1 MMVAGIVVMPAV
13 LSCPCHWHCAR
24 IRRIMAHKTLAII
37 AALSLIGVAF
47 LVYLALTFEPPE
59 ASRSIALD
67 TPVPRPVE
75 QIAPATTPVA
85 ADPTPTA
92 PAQPMISVPAE
103 QAPVVEEEPSE
114 PLPSLNDSDAFV
126 LARLASMEM
135 GASLL
140 RLLAPEDLVRKFVVF
155 VTNVADGELPQLE
168 YPVRRLESDFV
179 VRDIDDNLF
188 EMDPAT
194 HARFTP
200 MIDTLVALDPQQGVA
215 VYRAL
220 RPLFQEA
227 YAEIGYQGSFDAVL
241 VRAIDQITGAQL
253 ESGPF
258 QLIKPSVMFL
268 YAEGRVEDM
277 SPVQKQLL
285 RLGPENTAKLQ
296 AALPAYRERL
306 QAGR

>member
-1 MMVAGIVVMPAV
+1 MVAGIVMMPAV
-13 LSCPCHWHCAR
+13 LSCPCHRHCAR
-24 IRRIMAHKTLAII
+24 ILRTMAHKTLAII
-37 AALSLIGVAF
+37 AVLSLIGVAF

-59 ASRSIALD
+59 TTRSVTLD

-75 QIAPATTPVA
+75 QISPVSPPATADSTPAAPAE
-85 ADPTPTA
+85 
-92 PAQPMISVPAE
+92 PMINIPVTE
-103 QAPVVEEEPSE
+103 TVVEEEPSE

-126 LARLASMEM
+126 LSRLASMEM

-140 RLLAPEDLVRKFVVF
+140 RMLAPEDLVRKFVVF

-168 YPVRRLESDFV
+168 YPLRPPASDFI
-179 VRDIDDNLF
+179 VRDVDENLF
-188 EMDPAT
+188 EMDPST
-194 HARFTP
+194 HDRFTP

-215 VYRAL
+215 IYRAL

-227 YAEIGYQGSFDAVL
+227 YAEIGYQGSFDAV
-241 VRAIDQITGAQL
+241 VIRAIDQITSAEL

-268 YAEGRVEDM
+268 YAEGRIEDM

>member
-1 MMVAGIVVMPAV
+1 MVAGIVMMPAV

-24 IRRIMAHKTLAII
+24 IRRTMAHKTLAII
-37 AALSLIGVAF
+37 AVLSLVGVAF

-59 ASRSIALD
+59 GARSTTLD

-75 QIAPATTPVA
+75 QIAPVTPPVT

-92 PAQPMISVPAE
+92 PAQPITTIPADSE
-103 QAPVVEEEPSE
+103 PAADEGPSE

-126 LARLASMEM
+126 LSRLASMEM

-155 VTNVADGELPQLE
+155 VTSVADGELPQLE
-168 YPVRRLESDFV
+168 YPLRRLESDFV
-179 VRDIDDNLF
+179 VREIDDNLF

-194 HARFTP
+194 YERFTP

-215 VYRAL
+215 IYRAL

-227 YAEIGYQGSFDAVL
+227 YAENGYQGSFDAVV
-241 VRAIDQITGAQL
+241 VRAIDQITSAQL

-268 YAEGRVEDM
+268 YAEGRIEDM

>member
-1 MMVAGIVVMPAV
+1 
-13 LSCPCHWHCAR
+13 
-24 IRRIMAHKTLAII
+24 MAHKTLAII
-37 AALSLIGVAF
+37 AVLSLIGVAF

-59 ASRSIALD
+59 ATRSVALD

-75 QIAPATTPVA
+75 QIVPVTPPVT
-85 ADPTPTA
+85 ADPTPAA
-92 PAQPMISVPAE
+92 PAQPLTSVPASTE
-103 QAPVVEEEPSE
+103 PVVEEEPSE

-168 YPVRRLESDFV
+168 YPLRRLESDFV
-179 VRDIDDNLF
+179 ATEIDDNLF

-194 HARFTP
+194 YERFTP
-200 MIDTLVALDPQQGVA
+200 MIDTLVALDAQQGVA
-215 VYRAL
+215 IYRAL

-227 YAEIGYQGSFDAVL
+227 YAEIGYQGSFDAV
-241 VRAIDQITGAQL
+241 VIRAIDQITSAQL

-268 YAEGRVEDM
+268 YAEGRIEDM

>member
-1 MMVAGIVVMPAV
+1 
-13 LSCPCHWHCAR
+13 
-24 IRRIMAHKTLAII
+24 MAHKTLAII
-37 AALSLIGVAF
+37 AVLSLIGVAF
-47 LVYLALTFEPPE
+47 LVYLALTFEPP
-59 ASRSIALD
+59 ADPRTVVLD

-75 QIAPATTPVA
+75 QIAPTMPPVA

-92 PAQPMISVPAE
+92 PAAPMITIPAAPEAEPE
-103 QAPVVEEEPSE
+103 QAQSTE
-114 PLPSLNDSDAFV
+114 PLPSLNSSDAFV
-126 LARLASMEM
+126 LSRLASMEM

-155 VTNVADGELPQLE
+155 VTNVAEGELPQME
-168 YPVRRLESDFV
+168 YPLRRLESDFI
-179 VRDIDDNLF
+179 VREVSANLF

-200 MIDTLVALDPQQGVA
+200 MIDTLTALDAQQGVA
-215 VYRAL
+215 IYRAL

-241 VRAIDQITGAQL
+241 VRAIDQIVGAQL

-258 QLIKPSVMFL
+258 QLIKPSVMYV
-268 YAEGRVEDM
+268 YAETRIEDM
-277 SPVQKQLL
+277 SSVQKQLL

-296 AALPAYRERL
+296 AVLPAYRERL